1 MRPSIE
7 QIVGAVVMTCS
18 LAKPTKASGYQ
29 PAPTFLGK
37 IHPVESTKL
46 RSVLFLM
53 GVFVFSAAV
62 LAYIQFASPNIPDH
76 DGYYHI
82 KMAELIR
89 TSGIPTPFPYLPFT
103 IIDEKG
109 YTDHHMLLHVI
120 QVPFTLAKDLRLA
133 AKLSA
138 VFCAA
143 LAFTTFFWLLRVYRI
158 PYPWL
163 WLCLLFAS
171 SSAFLYRM
179 SMPRAPSLSLA
190 LQIIAFYFIV
200 ERRFKSLAIL
210 CMIFVWTY
218 NAFPTVIALAFIGTV
233 VFLITERRFEYK
245 ILVASGI
252 GVLAGLLINP
262 YFPQDVLFLWNHIV
276 PKIFA
281 ANYQTSVGSEWY
293 PYKTWALITL
303 TPVAL
308 ISYFAGIFLTNR
320 EEWKSDAAKLFW
332 FLTSTMYLF
341 LLLKSRRFVEYF
353 PPTAVIFL
361 AFATRNLLMK
371 VSFESVMKTAAGK
384 IAICTGTVVL
394 SAFLAAS
401 VIQARQ
407 VIQDSQDS
415 LAYKGG
421 AEWLAQNTPLQSIVF
436 NTDWDDF
443 PMLFHYNPHNR
454 YIVGLDADFLRLKNE
469 KLFREYESI
478 TRGKVK
484 DPSTL
489 IQKDFQSTFVIT
501 DHKHEE
507 FIKKVEKSEHF
518 KKRFSDEFTSVYEIT
533 P

>member
-1 MRPSIE
+1 LRPTID
-7 QIVGAVVMTCS
+7 QIVGAVVMAYS
-18 LAKPTKASGYQ
+18 LAKPTKVSGHK

-37 IHPVESTKL
+37 IQQVETTKL
-46 RSVLFLM
+46 RSALLLI
-53 GVFVFSAAV
+53 GVFLFSAAV
-62 LAYIQFASPNIPDH
+62 LGYIQFASPNIPDH

-89 TSGIPTPFPYLPFT
+89 TSGLPTPFPYLPFT
-103 IIDEKG
+103 ILDEKG
-109 YTDHHMLLHVI
+109 YSDHHMLLHIVQI
-120 QVPFTLAKDLRLA
+120 PFTLIKDLRFG

-143 LAFTTFFWLLRVYRI
+143 LAFTTFFWLLRTYRI

-200 ERRFKSLAIL
+200 ERRFKSLALL
-210 CMIFVWTY
+210 CLIFVWTY
-218 NAFPTVIALAFIGTV
+218 NAFPTVIALALIGTL

-245 ILVASGI
+245 IILASGVGI
-252 GVLAGLLINP
+252 LAGLVINP
-262 YFPQDVLFLWNHIV
+262 YFPRDVLFLWNHIV

-281 ANYQTSVGSEWY
+281 AKYETSVGSEWY

-308 ISYFAGIFLTNR
+308 MSYFGGIFFTNR
-320 EEWKSDAAKLFW
+320 DEWKSDAAKLFW
-332 FLTSTMYLF
+332 FFTSTMYLF
-341 LLLKSRRFVEYF
+341 LLFKSRRFVEYF
-353 PPTAVIFL
+353 PPTAIIFL
-361 AFATRNLLMK
+361 AFATKNLWMK
-371 VSFESVMKTAAGK
+371 FDFDRAMNSAAGK
-384 IAICTGTVVL
+384 IALCTGTIVI
-394 SAFLAAS
+394 SAFLATS
-401 VIQARQ
+401 IIQARQ
-407 VIQDSQDS
+407 VIQDAPESS
-415 LAYKGG
+415 AYKGG
-421 AEWLAQNTPLQSIVF
+421 AEWLTQNTPAQSIVF

-443 PMLFHYNPHNR
+443 PMLFHYNTHNR
-454 YIVGLDADFLRLKNE
+454 YIVGLDADFMRLKNE
-469 KLFREYESI
+469 QLFREYENI

-489 IQKDFQSTFVIT
+489 IMKHFQSKFVIT
-501 DHKHEE
+501 DHKHEA
-507 FIKKVEKSEHF
+507 FIKNAEKSKHF
-518 KKRFSDEFTSVYEIT
+518 KKRFSDDFTSVYEIL